1 MRRQLIEALTYPG
14 LLVRQ
19 LIDAGNYAHDSFYA
33 ATGERCHNCDGKGA
47 CSWGRCLEDFVHRE
61 DKTTQELGESLREGI
76 KLVESLHA
84 RLRHDETTCTC
95 ETCSWIRNAE
105 HLIEEIEHQL
115 PHADPDLHHFAHEE
129 ARSE

>member
-19 LIDAGNYAHDSFYA
+19 LIEEGNYAHDSFYA
-33 ATGERCHNCDGKGA
+33 ATGERCHNCDGTGS
-47 CSWGRCLEDFVHRE
+47 CSWNRCLEDFVHRE
-61 DKTTQELGESLREGI
+61 DKTTEELGESLREGI
-76 KLVESLHA
+76 KLVEALHA

-105 HLIEEIEHQL
+105 HLTEEIEHHL
-115 PHADPDLHHFAHEE
+115 PHVDPDLHHFSHEE
-129 ARSE
+129 VQAK